1 MNKTAPSAENMLVN
15 PGILQM
21 KAFCQHKN
29 ISTYDHCV
37 HVTIVSLQIA
47 KLLRLSNE
55 HMKNIIIGGILHDY
69 FLYDWHDG
77 RRRKNGLHCFSHPK
91 TALHN
96 AMRDFDLNARQKN
109 IIRSHMFP
117 ATLLHPPTCIEAAIV
132 CIADKACAI
141 TEYAGIYYPQTGKI

>member
-1 MNKTAPSAENMLVN
+1 MNKTSPSAENMLIN
-15 PGILQM
+15 PGIQQM

-37 HVTIVSLQIA
+37 HVTIMSLQIA
-47 KLLRLSNE
+47 KLLRLSNK

-77 RRRKNGLHCFSHPK
+77 RRKKNGLHCFSHPE

-117 ATLLHPPTCIEAAIV
+117 ATLLHPPTCIEAVIV

-141 TEYAGIYYPQTGKI
+141 TEYAGIYYPQTSKV